1 MLHHLLLS
9 EEDEEER
16 VSGCE
21 DWSVRETACSPV
33 CNQLLLELE
42 VVVNLVERCSG
53 GGKMSTAPVLGDGLD
68 TRLVYSVL

>member
-1 MLHHLLLS
+1 M
-9 EEDEEER
+9 
-16 VSGCE
+16 
-21 DWSVRETACSPV
+21 RETACSPV

-42 VVVNLVERCSG
+42 VVVKLVERCSD

>member
-33 CNQLLLELE
+33 CNRLLLELE
-42 VVVNLVERCSG
+42 VIVKLVERCS
-53 GGKMSTAPVLGDGLD
+53 GGKMSTAPVLGDDLD